1 MKLHQW
7 NQIPKEEMSPV
18 FTRQVIHS
26 DTMTFAKLVIKKGC
40 IVPEHSHP
48 NEQLSYIESG
58 SLLFKIGGR
67 EILVKGGEVL
77 QIPGNVPHSA
87 EAMEDSI
94 ATDLFSPPRQDWI
107 TGDDAYLRK

>member
-7 NQIPKEEMSPV
+7 NEIAREEMSPL

-26 DTMTFAKLVIKKGC
+26 DTMTLAKLVIKKGC
-40 IVPEHSHP
+40 IVPLHSHP

-58 SLLFKIGGR
+58 SLLFKIDGQ

-77 QIPGNVPHSA
+77 QIPSNVPHSA
-87 EAMEDSI
+87 EAMEDST